1 MSPTPSEPAMDLAR
15 QIRAELSE
23 PAPQGFQFVEHVMR
37 QDAGLELLSRR
48 LAAHSDRAE
57 VEDALSHAL
66 RIEQSGWVLL
76 KLIELADRLQP
87 SAAAAALLGLA
98 EHPPGEGE
106 RSTFLAGRAC
116 EVLLKLPLD
125 VKARAE
131 ANRIC
136 GPPLQSIHQFRLGAE
151 RERLLQRPKRLEWIL
166 LAALMALG
174 VGGFVYV
181 LLSTRG
187 P

>member
-1 MSPTPSEPAMDLAR
+1 MSPNPSEPAVDLAR

-23 PAPQGFQFVEHVMR
+23 PAPEGFQFVEHVMR
-37 QDAGLELLSRR
+37 QDAGLERLSKR
-48 LAAHSDRAE
+48 LSAHPDPAE
-57 VEDALSHAL
+57 VESALSHAL
-66 RIEQSGWVLL
+66 RTERSGWVLL
-76 KLIELADRLQP
+76 KLIELTDRLQP
-87 SAAAAALLGLA
+87 STAAPALLDLA
-98 EHPPGEGE
+98 AHPPGEGE

-125 VKARAE
+125 VKTRGE

-136 GPPLQSIHQFRLGAE
+136 GAPLDRIHQFRLGAE
-151 RERLLQRPKRLEWIL
+151 TERLLQRPRRLEWIL

-187 P
+187 L